1 MNNIKNLKNKIINEL
16 VDRIYN
22 ILWELDCNR
31 IVQLGLGGLIINEFN
46 ELKNSIE
53 SEIKYILSN
62 NNNFWIDEF
71 NNNLENLENY
81 EFEIEYCWDSKSFIV
96 KKFKK
101 FKNDND
107 NEKWLLKKSF
117 KKFDQLINFIFF
129 E

>member
-1 MNNIKNLKNKIINEL
+1 MINLKNLKIKIINDL
-16 VDRIYN
+16 VDRLYN
-22 ILWELDCNR
+22 ILWELDCVR
-31 IVQLGLGGLIINEFN
+31 FVELGLGGFLVNEFN

-53 SEIKYILSN
+53 CEIKYILSTN
-62 NNNFWIDEF
+62 NDFWYDDF

-81 EFEIEYCWDSKSFIV
+81 EFELEYSWGSKSFII

-101 FKNDND
+101 FNNDND
-107 NEKWLLKKSF
+107 NDKWLVKKSF